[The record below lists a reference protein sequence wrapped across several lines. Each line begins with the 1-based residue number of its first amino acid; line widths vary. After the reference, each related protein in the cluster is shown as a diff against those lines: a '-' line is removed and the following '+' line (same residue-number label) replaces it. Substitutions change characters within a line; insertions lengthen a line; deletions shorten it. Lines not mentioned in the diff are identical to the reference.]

1 MISEFPLF
9 IFTLLGGAGA
19 GSYLFLAIFP
29 SKKKAKPWQ
38 APLIVILLL
47 AISGL
52 ALLTHLG
59 HPERMFLAFSNPTAG
74 ITIEG
79 YAMIGFGVMVAID
92 LLMSIVC
99 KRSNKTVKVITAIF
113 GLLLLLAMAYAYA
126 SFLAIP
132 VWATWQTY
140 GVFVIGGLAMGSLLS
155 ALYVEGG
162 FSERALLATTMV
174 LQVLMAA
181 TLVLEGAV
189 FASEGY
195 TMIPFVLGSILEIAS
210 AAIVFIGR
218 KGASWAIPLSLALS
232 VIGIAIARYAFYSV
246 L

>member
-1 MISEFPLF
+1 
-9 IFTLLGGAGA
+9 
-19 GSYLFLAIFP
+19 
-29 SKKKAKPWQ
+29 
-38 APLIVILLL
+38 
-47 AISGL
+47 
-52 ALLTHLG
+52 
-59 HPERMFLAFSNPTAG
+59 MFLAFSNPTAG

-92 LLMSIVC
+92 PVMSIVC
-99 KRSNKTVKVITAIF
+99 KRSNKAVKVITAIF

-140 GVFVIGGLAMGSLLS
+140 GMFVIGGLAMGSLLS

-195 TMIPFVLGSILEIAS
+195 TMIPFCFRFYSRDCICGYCLY
-210 AAIVFIGR
+210 
-218 KGASWAIPLSLALS
+218 WAKRCKVGPYRSHFALS
-232 VIGIAIARYAFYSV
+232 VIGTAIARYAFYSV